1 MKFFEGLLLQL
12 FNVCISS
19 KETIFFLV
27 AKVSNTQP
35 TILTLH
41 NSFCEIYQF
50 LYARNHTMQKNWMTN
65 WKQNER
71 AQNFHLF
78 CPWEAEQYSLDF
90 FYLKGEENDKTPW
103 VDDFWLL
110 AYYTLHE
117 VKVKTIEI
125 AENWLNLFI

>member
-35 TILTLH
+35 TILTLY
-41 NSFCEIYQF
+41 SSLCEMYQF
-50 LYARNHTMQKNWMTN
+50 LYARNHTMQENWMAD
-65 WKQNER
+65 WKKNER
-71 AQNFHLF
+71 AQIFHLF
-78 CPWEAEQYSLDF
+78 SLWEAEQYSLDF

-110 AYYTLHE
+110 VYCTLHE
-117 VKVKTIEI
+117 VKIKTIEI